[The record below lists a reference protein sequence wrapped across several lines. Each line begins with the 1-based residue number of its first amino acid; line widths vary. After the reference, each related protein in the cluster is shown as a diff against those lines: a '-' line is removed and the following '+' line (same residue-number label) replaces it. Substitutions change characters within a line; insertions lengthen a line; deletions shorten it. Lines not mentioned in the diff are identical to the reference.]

1 MAYLEIVV
9 EGSPVPQGSF
19 RHIGNGRII
28 AANPKLNAWRQTIA
42 DQVAEKT
49 SVRLIEGFCR
59 VDLVFTL
66 PRPKSVPKSR
76 RARPTTKPDLDKLV
90 RAVLDAISL
99 PKYVQLLT
107 DDSIV
112 TDLHAAKR
120 YADHSPPG
128 VRIFITYQDNELVT
142 TQKTV
147 LTQPQSNT

>member
-42 DQVAEKT
+42 NQVSEKT
-49 SVRLIEGFCR
+49 AVRLIDGSCR

-90 RAVLDAISL
+90 RAALDAISL
-99 PKYVQLLT
+99 PRYVQLLT

-120 YADHSPPG
+120 YADHTPPG
-128 VRIFITYQDNELVT
+128 VRIFITYEDNVLVT

-147 LTQPQSNT
+147 LTPPPTNT

>member
-1 MAYLEIVV
+1 MTWLEVTV
-9 EGSPVPQGSF
+9 EGIPVPQGSF

-42 DQVAEKT
+42 DQVSEKT
-49 SVRLIEGFCR
+49 AVRLIDESCR
-59 VDLVFTL
+59 VELVFTL

-76 RARPTTKPDLDKLV
+76 RATPTTKPDLDKLV

-99 PKYVQLLT
+99 PKYVQVLT

-120 YADHSPPG
+120 YADHTPPG
-128 VRIFITYQDNELVT
+128 VRIHISWSNVT
-142 TQKTV
+142 IQ
-147 LTQPQSNT
+147 